1 MSKTYHK
8 HALDT
13 EEMKQF
19 IRASSVF
26 RKLACVSQAK
36 PVELT
41 IEEVNILADYF
52 PDLKVLMQNS
62 VS

>member
-1 MSKTYHK
+1 MKIN
-8 HALDT
+8 A
-13 EEMKQF
+13 EEMRTF
-19 IRASSVF
+19 IKVSSVCA
-26 RKLACVSQAK
+26 KLACVSQAK

-52 PDLKVLMQNS
+52 PDLKTLMQNS